1 MPRTST
7 CRPLLLAVV
16 ATVALLVAPW
26 ASADDVSPALDRVS
40 VWLGGYSLEANVALA
55 ASVGTLGTGNV
66 DLDSG
71 HENVGRARVDFLV
84 FDNQGFT
91 FDYFTLDR
99 SASQTLDKPFTYQ
112 GEPYQLNSELH
123 ARFDLAAG
131 SMSYHWWFGGAN
143 DIIGIGIGGT
153 YYKVKLGIHGMITV
167 NSASVAGGASWEDDA
182 VAPLV
187 TLAYKHAFSDR
198 LRAYVDT
205 SGVRKNAGK
214 LTGHLYDV
222 RVGVEWFPW
231 QYFGFGAEYGLTRIG
246 LDHDGHSY
254 DANLDFRLQG
264 PSLFARA
271 RF

>member
-1 MPRTST
+1 MPRMPT
-7 CRPLLLAVV
+7 CRPLHR
-16 ATVALLVAPW
+16 ALCAAIMLSFAPW
-26 ASADDVSPALDRVS
+26 AVADGMSPALDRVS
-40 VWLGGYSLEANVALA
+40 LWLGGYSLEANVALE
-55 ASVGTLGTGNV
+55 ASVGTLGTGHL
-66 DLDSG
+66 DLESG
-71 HENVGRARVDFLV
+71 HENVGRARIDFLA

-99 SASQTLDKPFTYQ
+99 SASQTIDKPFTYQ

-123 ARFDLAAG
+123 AKFNLAAG
-131 SMSYHWWFGGAN
+131 SLSYHWWFGSTN
-143 DIIGIGIGGT
+143 DIVGVGIGGT
-153 YYKVKLGIHGMITV
+153 YYRVKLGINGMIAV
-167 NSASVAGGASWEDDA
+167 NEESVAGGASWSDDA
-182 VAPLV
+182 VAPIV

-198 LRAYVDT
+198 LRTYIDA
-205 SGVRKNAGK
+205 SGMRKNAGK
-214 LTGHLYDV
+214 LTGHLYDF